1 MSRLFPSLARTVVL
15 ASAAFLGGC
24 AANPQFDPLDPGR
37 SIQELEALASSVNL
51 ESQAWRDQVDQV
63 VRTLTDELH
72 QTVANDL
79 AALVDG
85 AIQAT
90 AAEVRCTSDF
100 YRARLEQSIRGF
112 AAILQDDQPPAPD
125 PSICTILP
133 PTIDLNFAPN
143 RLRPLVISG
152 YDLRDLDTQA
162 ANIRLIAVFGN
173 GVQRDATRFLA
184 LQSPYQGTI
193 SIGQDDGCFLI
204 TNNVRRL
211 RVMDGS
217 TEVGSVAVTMPAL
230 VPEPATGVTRT
241 LEFFPGRDSGDKDF
255 GTNPIDK
262 VVRVNLKVETRIHDN
277 KVQANVFM
285 DAREWNKNSDAPAG
299 DGTRAR
305 GTSSWV
311 TIYTPPGNRRIAS
324 MVSAREDNPA
334 TYNQEGHGS
343 QTRIGGTD
351 LVDRYIVTTDGPF
364 DDIGEN
370 DGDQVRT
377 AVKVFFEPVKVML
390 EPINPWCS

>member
-1 MSRLFPSLARTVVL
+1 MLAPIVVL
-15 ASAAFLGGC
+15 ASHAFLGGC

-72 QTVANDL
+72 QAIANDL

-100 YRARLEQSIRGF
+100 YRARLEQSIRGLL
-112 AAILQDDQPPAPD
+112 ATLQGEQPQAPD

-133 PTIDLNFAPN
+133 PSIDLNMAPN

-152 YDLRDLDTQA
+152 YDLRDLETHA

-173 GVQRDATRFLA
+173 GLQRDATRLLA

-193 SIGQDDGCFLI
+193 SVGQDDGCFLI
-204 TNNVRRL
+204 SNNVRRL
-211 RVMDGS
+211 RVMDGT

-230 VPEPATGVTRT
+230 VPEEATGVWRT
-241 LEFFPGRDSGDKDF
+241 LEFFPGRDAGDKDF

-285 DAREWNKNSDAPAG
+285 DAREWNKNSGSPAG
-299 DGTRAR
+299 DQTRAS
-305 GTSSWV
+305 GTSDWV
-311 TIYTPPGNRRIAS
+311 TIYTPPAGRRIAS
-324 MVSAREDNPA
+324 MVTAREDNPA

-343 QTRIGGTD
+343 QTRTGSTD

-364 DDIGEN
+364 DDIGED
-370 DGDQVRT
+370 DGDRVRT
-377 AVKVFFEPVKVML
+377 GVKVFFEPVKVTL
-390 EPINPWCS
+390 EPINPWCP